1 MTEEEADGFPASHR
15 ISFSHETGTFL
26 NVSEALIQEWQ
37 QRFPAV
43 DVRAELEK
51 MAQWL
56 VKNRKQYSNYQRFA
70 LDWIKRTNIN
80 KTPAKVGSTSLKP
93 TFEKP
98 NLFPGRAETTRREN
112 GRLEQIS
119 VACLQGMLSNPQIV
133 IRDSEGNALLIF
145 DQDHFKGYAKM
156 AVSFAKALIKKLD
169 KEGSD
174 G

>member
-1 MTEEEADGFPASHR
+1 MTEEEADGFPSSHW
-15 ISFSHETGTFL
+15 ISFSHETGEFL
-26 NVSEALIQEWQ
+26 NLSEMHIQKWQ

-56 VKNRKQYSNYQRFA
+56 VKNRKQCSNYQRFITNWLRKA
-70 LDWIKRTNIN
+70 NIN
-80 KTPAKVGSTSLKP
+80 KTPAKVGSTSFIP

-98 NLFPGRAETTRREN
+98 NLFPGRTETTRREN
-112 GRLEQIS
+112 GRLAQIS
-119 VACLQGMLSNPQIV
+119 VACLQGMLSNPEIV
-133 IRDSEGNALLIF
+133 IRDSEGNALSIF
-145 DQDHFKGYAKM
+145 TQDHFEGYAEM
-156 AVSFAKALIKKLD
+156 AVSFAKAFIKKLD